1 MRFGWSVQSK
11 AGATA
16 QPLWSYPPPFG
27 DEKGFGVEPSNVRSS
42 AAPYAETLLNY
53 LSFQQVVQGATYAS
67 WPELPSFWAWGSD
80 VWRGRSSGKT
90 RETPAFW
97 TKTLK
102 KSRFPLNPLWSIFIT
117 LSVRYVPPWRVAA
130 GGCPQPQRSPCCR
143 WPGGP
148 SM

>member
-1 MRFGWSVQSK
+1 MGFGWSVQSK

-67 WPELPSFWAWGSD
+67 WPELPSFGLGD
-80 VWRGRSSGKT
+80 LMCGEVDQVEKRGKLQLFGPKLSRNRGFHS
-90 RETPAFW
+90 
-97 TKTLK
+97 TLYG
-102 KSRFPLNPLWSIFIT
+102 PC
-117 LSVRYVPPWRVAA
+117 LSLYL
-130 GGCPQPQRSPCCR
+130 
-143 WPGGP
+143 
-148 SM
+148 